1 MRRIIWYFGLTLII
15 CSCEQPAAVP
25 GAFSTEEED
34 VAPDTGTDPRPDDGD
49 MDPDDPGQPDEPND
63 QPNVVI
69 PLPMP
74 SCGDGRWQREAGE
87 SCDDGNVEN
96 GDGCSSDCEVAT
108 CFVPVTHASIQ
119 AGLDDAACAAVYVY
133 SGKYAENVRVERD
146 ALILGVGAG
155 PVIVD
160 GDGQGS
166 VFEIRGADVTLQ
178 RLAVQN
184 GRAER
189 GGGVYA
195 EGEALTL
202 TDVQVHGNLATGVTL
217 AAGGGIYSTAG
228 RLTLIR
234 TQVTENAVESSEVG
248 RGGGVYVEGTRLALE
263 QDSKVAG
270 NRVQVSGDAPA
281 LAAEGGGI
289 FQAIGQAGGELVLT
303 GGSSIHQNLARAE
316 GPGSSEPDMLVI
328 ARGGGVAM
336 QSGSL
341 EVTAGGSLHG
351 NRAEAESPCRAAAH
365 GGAVSMQ
372 RLASPSAEDEVLRLS
387 VAQGTLLDNHAIAVS
402 TGVEACSESRARG
415 GAVHATSQDAGQV
428 EISIAQGTW
437 ISDNKAQASSELS
450 WTSLAQGGGVYTV
463 GFGYPSMQVV
473 IEDSVMNGN
482 AAVADG
488 MAQGGAWHLATLTH
502 DADLA
507 FAFRRS
513 TASDNRAESAA
524 AGLAEGGALQVSA
537 TGTDA
542 FIRGEVTN
550 STLSNNQSVAA
561 AGTGRGGAV
570 SLVRVSGESDVEIS
584 FHSSTVAQNHA
595 TITGG
600 GFDVRENVP
609 SGQAEIQLRN
619 SILAGNASLI
629 APDCATSPQSARLQS
644 QGYNLLGSDFGCH
657 FQGLGSTDLVNV
669 DPRLGPL
676 SWNGGDTMTHAL
688 LSESPAIDAG
698 DPDGCFDGEGNA
710 LPVDQR
716 GWQRVGQCDI
726 GACEH
731 ATGDL

>member
-1 MRRIIWYFGLTLII
+1 MRRIIWNLGLTLII
-15 CSCEQPAAVP
+15 CGCEQPAAVP
-25 GAFSTEEED
+25 GAFSTEDD
-34 VAPDTGTDPRPDDGD
+34 VDPDTGTDPRPDDGD
-49 MDPDDPGQPDEPND
+49 MNPGDPDRPGEPSD
-63 QPNVVI
+63 QPPDVVI

-74 SCGDGRWQREAGE
+74 SCGDGRWQTEAGE
-87 SCDDGNVEN
+87 SCDDGNIEN

-108 CFVPVTHASIQ
+108 CLVPVTHPSIQ

-133 SGKYAENVRVERD
+133 SGNYVENVRVERD
-146 ALILGVGAG
+146 ALILGVGAA

-160 GDGQGS
+160 GDGRGS

-178 RLAVQN
+178 RLTVQN

-202 TDVQVHGNLATGVTL
+202 TDVQVRANLATGAAE

-234 TQVTENAVESSEVG
+234 SQVTENAVESSEVG
-248 RGGGVYVEGTRLALE
+248 RGGGLYIEGTRLVLDE
-263 QDSKVAG
+263 DSKVAG
-270 NRVQVSGDAPA
+270 NRVQVGGDAPA

-289 FQAIGQAGGELVLT
+289 FLAPGEASGEIVLT

-316 GPGSSEPDMLVI
+316 GPGSSEPDLLVV

-341 EVTAGGSLHG
+341 EVVAGGSLHG
-351 NRAEAESPCRAAAH
+351 NRAEAESQCRATAH
-365 GGAVSMQ
+365 GGAVSMH
-372 RLASPSAEDEVLRLS
+372 RPAPPAAEDEVLRLS
-387 VAQGTLLDNHAIAVS
+387 VAQGTLIENQAIAVV

-415 GAVHATSQDAGQV
+415 GAVYATSQNAGEV
-428 EISIAQGTW
+428 EITIAQGTW
-437 ISDNKAQASSELS
+437 ISDNKVQASAEVS
-450 WTSLAQGGGVYTV
+450 WTSLGQGGGLYTA
-463 GFGYPSMQVV
+463 GFGSPSMHVAV
-473 IEDSVMNGN
+473 EDSVLNGN
-482 AAVADG
+482 AAIADG
-488 MAQGGAWHLATLTH
+488 TAQGGAWHLATLTH
-502 DADLA
+502 DADLV
-507 FAFRRS
+507 FGFRRS
-513 TASDNRAESAA
+513 TASDNRAESSA
-524 AGLAEGGALQVSA
+524 AGLSEGGALQVSA
-537 TGTDA
+537 SGTDA

-550 STLSNNQSVAA
+550 STLSNNQSVAV

-570 SLVRVSGESDVEIS
+570 SIARVSGESDVEVS
-584 FHSSTVAQNHA
+584 FHSATVAQNHA

-609 SGQAEIQLRN
+609 SGRAEIRLRN
-619 SILAGNASLI
+619 TILAGNASLI
-629 APDCATSPQSARLQS
+629 APDCATNPQDARIES
-644 QGYNLLGSDFGCH
+644 QGYNLLGSDFGCN

-669 DPRLGPL
+669 DPYLGPL
-676 SWNGGDTMTHAL
+676 SWNGGDTMTHEL

-698 DPDGCFDGEGNA
+698 DPEGCLDGEGNA
-710 LPVDQR
+710 LSVDQR

-731 ATGDL
+731 AE

>member
-1 MRRIIWYFGLTLII
+1 MRRIIWNLGLTLII
-15 CSCEQPAAVP
+15 CGCEQPAGVP
-25 GAFSTEEED
+25 GAFSTEDD
-34 VAPDTGTDPRPDDGD
+34 VPPDDGTNPGPDDGD
-49 MDPDDPGQPDEPND
+49 MEPGDPDRPDEPND
-63 QPNVVI
+63 TPSVVI

-74 SCGDGRWQREAGE
+74 SCGDGHWQREAGE

-119 AGLDDAACAAVYVY
+119 AGVDDAACTAVYVY
-133 SGKYAENVRVERD
+133 AGKYVENVRVERD
-146 ALILGVGAG
+146 ALILGVGAD

-160 GDGQGS
+160 ADGQGT
-166 VFEIRGADVTLQ
+166 VFEIRGANVTLH
-178 RLAVQN
+178 RLALRN

-195 EGEALTL
+195 EGEVLTL
-202 TDVQVHGNLATGVTL
+202 TDVQVHGNLATGAQ

-248 RGGGVYVEGTRLALE
+248 RGGGVYIEGTRLVLDE
-263 QDSKVAG
+263 DSKVAG

-289 FQAIGQAGGELVLT
+289 FQASGELVLS

-341 EVTAGGSLHG
+341 EVLAGGSMHS
-351 NRAEAESPCRAAAH
+351 NRAEAESACRATAH

-372 RLASPSAEDEVLRLS
+372 SMTLPAAEDHVLRLS
-387 VAQGTLLDNHAIAVS
+387 VAQATLLDNHAIAVS
-402 TGVEACSESRARG
+402 TGVEPCSESRARG
-415 GAVHATSQDAGQV
+415 GALYASSQDAGEV

-437 ISDNKAQASSELS
+437 ISDNKVQASSELS
-450 WTSLAQGGGVYTV
+450 WASMAQGAGVYTAGV
-463 GFGYPSMQVV
+463 GYPTMHVV
-473 IEDSVMNGN
+473 VEDSVMSGN

-488 MAQGGAWHLATLTH
+488 IAQGGAWHLATLTH
-502 DADLA
+502 DADLT

-570 SLVRVSGESDVEIS
+570 SVVRVSGESDVEIS

-600 GFDVRENVP
+600 GIDVRENVP
-609 SGQAEIQLRN
+609 SGRAQILLRN
-619 SILAGNASLI
+619 SILAANASLI
-629 APDCATSPQSARLQS
+629 APDCATHPQDARLES
-644 QGYNLLGSDFGCH
+644 QGYNLLGSLVGCH
-657 FQGLGSTDLVNV
+657 FQGHGSTDLVNV
-669 DPRLGPL
+669 APHLGPL
-676 SWNGGDTMTHAL
+676 SWNGGDTMTHEL

-698 DPDGCFDGEGNA
+698 DPEGCVDGEGNA
-710 LPVDQR
+710 LSVDQR
-716 GWQRVGQCDI
+716 GLQRVGQCDI

-731 ATGDL
+731 AE

>member
-1 MRRIIWYFGLTLII
+1 MRRIIWNWNVGLTLII
-15 CSCEQPAAVP
+15 CGCEQPAAVP
-25 GAFSTEEED
+25 EPFSTDEN
-34 VAPDTGTDPRPDDGD
+34 VAPDTGTDAGPSNGD
-49 MDPDDPGQPDEPND
+49 MDAGRPD
-63 QPNVVI
+63 QPTDKPHVVL

-87 SCDDGNVEN
+87 SCDDGNIDN

-119 AGLDDAACAAVYVY
+119 AGLDDAGCAVVYVY
-133 SGKYAENVRVERD
+133 AGKYLENVRVERD
-146 ALILGVGAG
+146 AVILGVGAD
-155 PVIVD
+155 PVIID
-160 GDGQGS
+160 GDSLGS

-178 RLAVQN
+178 RLTVQN
-184 GRAER
+184 GQAER

-202 TDVQVHGNLATGVTL
+202 TDVQVRGNLATGDSQ

-234 TQVTENAVESSEVG
+234 THVAENAVESSEVG
-248 RGGGVYVEGTRLALE
+248 RGGGVYSDGTLLVLD
-263 QDSKVAG
+263 QDSKVAA

-289 FQAIGQAGGELVLT
+289 FQASGDLVLS
-303 GGSSIHQNLARAE
+303 GGSSIQQNLARAE
-316 GPGSSEPDMLVI
+316 GPGSSEPDMLVV

-341 EVTAGGSLHG
+341 EVMAGGSLHA
-351 NRAEAESPCRAAAH
+351 NRAEAESLCRATAH

-372 RLASPSAEDEVLRLS
+372 KLAPPAAEDHVLRLS
-387 VAQGTLLDNHAIAVS
+387 MAQGTLVDNHATAVS
-402 TGVEACSESRARG
+402 TGVEVCSESRARG
-415 GAVHATSQDAGQV
+415 GAVYASSRDAGEV
-428 EISIAQGTW
+428 DISIAQGTW
-437 ISDNKAQASSELS
+437 ISDNEAQARSELS
-450 WTSLAQGGGVYTV
+450 WASIAQGGAVYTV
-463 GFGYPSMQVV
+463 GFGYPSMHVV
-473 IEDSVMNGN
+473 VEDSVMTGN
-482 AAVADG
+482 SAVADG

-524 AGLAEGGALQVSA
+524 GGIAEGGALQVSA

-550 STLSNNQSVAA
+550 STLSNNQSVAV

-570 SLVRVSGESDVEIS
+570 SIVRVSGESDVEVS
-584 FHSSTVAQNHA
+584 FHSATVAHNHA

-600 GFDVRENVP
+600 GFDVRDHAP
-609 SGQAEIQLRN
+609 SGRAEIYLRN
-619 SILAGNASLI
+619 SLVAGNASLI
-629 APDCATSPQSARLQS
+629 APDCATNPQDARLQS
-644 QGYNLLGSDFGCH
+644 QGYNLLGSDHACH
-657 FQGLGSTDLVNV
+657 FQGHGATDLVNV

-676 SWNGGDTMTHAL
+676 SWNGGDTMTHEL

-698 DPDGCFDGEGNA
+698 DPEGCFDAEGNP
-710 LPVDQR
+710 LSEDQR

-731 ATGDL
+731 AD